1 MAIPHKRMM
10 EKTPAFGLITGSRGF
25 FNPKLAANGRSR
37 LCRELEQAGYNYYIL
52 PESATPNGAVETLED
67 AVKYANYFQEN
78 RDDIDGIIV
87 TLPNFG
93 DEQGVVETINR
104 AGLDVPVLIHAFDD
118 RMDRLG
124 VDQRRDAFCGKLSV
138 CNNLYQY
145 GIPFT
150 NTTYHTEPAA
160 GDEFRKDLDFFAAVC
175 RTVGGLRNA
184 RIAQIGTRP
193 AAFQTVRYSEKLFQ
207 QTGVT
212 VVPVDLSVIISEAEG
227 MDDNSEQVKQ
237 KIEQINSYGKIPEGI
252 GREKLARQA
261 KLSAVIEAFVQENG
275 CDASAVQCW
284 DSIQLNYGCA
294 ACLAMSMMGE
304 NKLPSACEV
313 DIAGAVSMY
322 TLLLATGNAP
332 GFLDWNNNFGEDREM
347 CINTHC
353 SNYPKSFVGGEIE
366 ISNLDILGA
375 TLGPERCFG
384 AIKGKVNPGPM
395 TFFRVSTFDTEGK
408 IKAYVGEGEFTDD
421 TVNIQGGYAVNRI
434 PGLQSLMNYICR
446 NGFEHH
452 VAQVRG
458 HAAKVIEEAAGN
470 YLGWSLYRHLG

>member
-1 MAIPHKRMM
+1 
-10 EKTPAFGLITGSRGF
+10 
-25 FNPKLAANGRSR
+25 
-37 LCRELEQAGYNYYIL
+37 
-52 PESATPNGAVETLED
+52 
-67 AVKYANYFQEN
+67 
-78 RDDIDGIIV
+78 
-87 TLPNFG
+87 
-93 DEQGVVETINR
+93 
-104 AGLDVPVLIHAFDD
+104 
-118 RMDRLG
+118 
-124 VDQRRDAFCGKLSV
+124 
-138 CNNLYQY
+138 
-145 GIPFT
+145 
-150 NTTYHTEPAA
+150 
-160 GDEFRKDLDFFAAVC
+160 
-175 RTVGGLRNA
+175 
-184 RIAQIGTRP
+184 
-193 AAFQTVRYSEKLFQ
+193 
-207 QTGVT
+207 
-212 VVPVDLSVIISEAEG
+212 
-227 MDDNSEQVKQ
+227 
-237 KIEQINSYGKIPEGI
+237 
-252 GREKLARQA
+252 
-261 KLSAVIEAFVQENG
+261 
-275 CDASAVQCW
+275 
-284 DSIQLNYGCA
+284 
-294 ACLAMSMMGE
+294 MMGE